1 MTIKSNANSEFCA
14 HLRTE
19 MLKQQ
24 DRRAEHVKSKFTF
37 VVALGGLTA
46 TLQSVKFQD
55 PIAINF
61 LIYAIPLVAALF
73 DFYILGGEFAVKRIR
88 SFLIIEDKDHT
99 AEKQWAAFLGTW
111 PKDFMRKN
119 RLITTGFINIASVG
133 VAAGNLLV
141 FCANTFQ
148 WFIFIFWVISISCIY
163 IHLVGIERTIRAGF
177 TKAVESTTNIVEHRG
192 K

>member
-1 MTIKSNANSEFCA
+1 MTTKPNASSEFCA

-88 SFLIIEDKDHT
+88 SFLINEDKNHS
-99 AEKQWAAFLGTW
+99 AEKQWATFIGTW

-119 RLITTGFINIASVG
+119 RLLTTGFINLSCAG
-133 VAAGNLLV
+133 VAAGNLFV
-141 FCANTFQ
+141 FSANTFQ
-148 WFIFIFWVISISCIY
+148 WFIFSSWVISISWLY
-163 IHLVGIERTIRAGF
+163 IHLIGIERTIRDGF
-177 TKAVESTTNIVEHRG
+177 TKALDSTTRIVQNRVG
-192 K
+192 